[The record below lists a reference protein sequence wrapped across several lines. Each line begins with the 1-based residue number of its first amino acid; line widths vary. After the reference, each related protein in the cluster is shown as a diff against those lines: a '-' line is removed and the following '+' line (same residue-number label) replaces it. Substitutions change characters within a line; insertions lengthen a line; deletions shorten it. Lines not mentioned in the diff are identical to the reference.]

1 MGSAGLAPGL
11 IRRTMEH
18 GLLSLLA
25 AVAIF
30 AASVAPQSP
39 CTPSPCGINT
49 VCDVNG
55 AGSAVCRCQ
64 AGFDHAPGSNT
75 IEGCPNRIS
84 ANTPRRPAQRPSR
97 PRSQELRQALL
108 TPVSPPPAAPMLTV
122 GQLAIE
128 RCAPALLGM
137 RAILTPA
144 ALPTRA
150 PSTLAEQM
158 PAAKGVVAQVLSAS
172 TQS

>member
-25 AVAIF
+25 AVVIL

-64 AGFDHAPGSNT
+64 ALLP
-75 IEGCPNRIS
+75 
-84 ANTPRRPAQRPSR
+84 
-97 PRSQELRQALL
+97 ALL
-108 TPVSPPPAAPMLTV
+108 THVSPLPVEPMLTV
-122 GQLAIE
+122 DQLAIE
-128 RCAPALLGM
+128 RFAPVRQDMKVTRTLAAQPIPALS
-137 RAILTPA
+137 I
-144 ALPTRA
+144 
-150 PSTLAEQM
+150 LAEQT
-158 PAAKGVVAQVLSAS
+158 PAVRGVETGPSAS
-172 TQS
+172 VLMATRAIRLFAVT

>member
-25 AVAIF
+25 AVVIL

-55 AGSAVCRCQ
+55 AGSAVSRCQ
-64 AGFDHAPGSNT
+64 GLL
-75 IEGCPNRIS
+75 
-84 ANTPRRPAQRPSR
+84 PAR
-97 PRSQELRQALL
+97 L
-108 TPVSPPPAAPMLTV
+108 THVSPLPVEPMLTV
-122 GQLAIE
+122 DQLAIE
-128 RCAPALLGM
+128 RFAPARQDTKVTRTL
-137 RAILTPA
+137 AAQPIPAPSILAEPTQA
-144 ALPTRA
+144 ASQTATGRYASVDKATRA
-150 PSTLAEQM
+150 THLST
-158 PAAKGVVAQVLSAS
+158 AA
-172 TQS
+172 